1 MSSII
6 DGGILESFNYFS
18 PNIFELRKFN
28 IHLDMG
34 ALLARAPVR
43 RFSAVTALQRFWED
57 LQRGQSFLY

>member
-28 IHLDMG
+28 IHLDM
-34 ALLARAPVR
+34 ALLAGAPVR